1 MFVVVSQYIP
11 NPSTSFD
18 CDIKEYDTRTKTFY
32 EIKPWTL
39 KTRISNEIILD
50 RRWEGDYHTRCH
62 SRDLLSCFLEMKI
75 YSTTPSY
82 RQEYVPV
89 KRHLGPNFDIPMS
102 IRTERAAYIYLC
114 NGPDPLRSTC
124 LMFVLK
130 EFGMNV
136 SSVKKCRQDNEQ
148 LDATNAPIC
157 VDLLHKNVVS
167 ACIIVGKMYRLQLIS
182 EIRYYA

>member
-1 MFVVVSQYIP
+1 MQ
-11 NPSTSFD
+11 
-18 CDIKEYDTRTKTFY
+18 TKNYY

-39 KTRISNEIILD
+39 KTKISNEIILD

-62 SRDLLSCFLEMKI
+62 SRDLLCCFLEMKI
-75 YSTTPSY
+75 FSTTT

-89 KRHLGPNFDIPMS
+89 RNLGPNFDIPMS
-102 IRTERAAYIYLC
+102 IRTKRAAYIYLC
-114 NGPDPLRSTC
+114 NGPDPPRSTC
-124 LMFVLK
+124 LLFVLK
-130 EFGMNV
+130 EFEMNV

-167 ACIIVGKMYRLQLIS
+167 ACIIVGKIYRLQLIS